1 MISKKT
7 DVLTRNQKEKVIRL
21 YKEGVS
27 PKEISLDNNYNQS
40 SVEHHIH
47 KYLIKHK
54 FKLQAKFK
62 PLGHK
67 SVPYYRTESEMLN
80 ETVYTYESL
89 SPSEKNIYDHESRN
103 NK

>member
-1 MISKKT
+1 MISKKA
-7 DVLTRNQKEKVIRL
+7 DVLTRNQKEKVIKL
-21 YKEGVS
+21 YLEGKS
-27 PKEISLDNNYNQS
+27 PKEIIMEHNFNQS

-47 KYLIKHK
+47 KYLVKNK
-54 FKLQAKFK
+54 FKLHSLFK

-80 ETVYTYESL
+80 EPVYTYESL
-89 SPSEKNIYDHESRN
+89 SLSEKNIYDHESRN